1 MTESRTQK
9 SIKNASASILFYF
22 LNLILGF
29 FSRKAFFDYLGS
41 EVLGLNTTASN
52 ILGLLNLTE
61 LGIGTAVGY
70 FLYKPLFNKDTS
82 TINEIVSLQGWLYR
96 KVAYIILALSG
107 VTMLFFPLIFA
118 KSPLS
123 LWYAYTTFGVLLIG
137 AMLSYFFNYKQIVLS
152 ADQKNYKVQSIWQG
166 FSIIKTILQILFIT
180 YSSYPFVSWLTIEL
194 VMSILTTAYLQIL
207 LKREYPWLQSNI
219 NNGKE
224 LLKKYPDVWT
234 KTKQAFFHKIGYV
247 ALSQSSPLIIYGF
260 TSLTTVALYGNYIL
274 IVSKIGNLVRS
285 VFDSTSASIGNL
297 VASGDEKKTQE
308 VFWELFD
315 SRLMIATICLLCLFF
330 LTQPFISLWLGSKYL
345 LSDNFLLLYIL
356 YNSISMTRTTVDSF
370 LGAYGLFKDIWA
382 PFAEAILNIGFSIWL
397 GYYWSLNGI
406 IIGITISQIIIISI
420 WKPYFLF
427 KEGFKKHAIN
437 YFGPLIKRYIL
448 IGVISI
454 GFYYYFSMFHLEQI
468 STITN
473 FIIEVVHVSCLS
485 CIICFLA
492 FYLGTKGTRAFT
504 HRMIQ
509 LVRHK

>member
-315 SRLMIATICLLCLFF
+315 SRLMMATICLLCLFF

-454 GFYYYFSMFHLEQI
+454 GLYYYFSMFHLEQI

-473 FIIEVVHVSCLS
+473 FIIEVVHVGCLS
-485 CIICFLA
+485 CIICFLV

>member
-1 MTESRTQK
+1 MAESRTQK
-9 SIKNASASILFYF
+9 SIKNASVSILFYF

-41 EVLGLNTTASN
+41 EILGLNTTASN

-70 FLYKPLFNKDTS
+70 FLYKPLFNKDIAE
-82 TINEIVSLQGWLYR
+82 INEIVSLQGWLYK
-96 KVAYIILALSG
+96 KVAYIILILSSI
-107 VTMLFFPLIFA
+107 TMLFFPLIFA

-123 LWYAYTTFGVLLIG
+123 LWYAYSTFGVLLIG

-152 ADQKNYKVQSIWQG
+152 ADQKNYKVQSVWQG
-166 FSIIKTILQILFIT
+166 FSITKTIIQIILIT
-180 YSSYPFVSWLTIEL
+180 YSNYPFTSWLIIEL
-194 VMSILTTAYLQIL
+194 GMSILSTIYIHIL
-207 LKREYPWLQSNI
+207 LKREYPWLQSNT
-219 NNGKE
+219 NQGKE
-224 LLKKYPDVWT
+224 LLKKYPDVWI

-260 TSLTTVALYGNYIL
+260 TSLTMVALYGNYIL
-274 IVSKIGNLVRS
+274 IVSKIGSLIRS

-297 VASGDEKKTQE
+297 VASGDQKRTQE

-330 LTQPFISLWLGSKYL
+330 LTQPFIELWLGPQYL
-345 LSDNFLLLYIL
+345 LSNKFLLLYIL
-356 YNSISMTRTTVDSF
+356 YNSIYMTRTTVDSF

-406 IIGITISQIIIISI
+406 IIGIMISQIIVVSI

-427 KEGFKKHAIN
+427 KEGFKIQATN
-437 YFGPLIKRYIL
+437 YFIPLTKRYIL
-448 IGVISI
+448 IGLISI
-454 GFYYYFSMFHLEQI
+454 GSYYYFKMFHINQI
-468 STITN
+468 STIRE
-473 FIIEVVHVSCLS
+473 FIFGAIHVSSIS
-485 CIICFLA
+485 CIISFIV
-492 FYLGTKGTRAFT
+492 FYTSTKGTRAFT
-504 HRMIQ
+504 QRMIR
-509 LVRHK
+509 LVKLK